1 MPDMTPSR
9 TARAACQPS
18 FGLADARIVAS
29 AARLAPNTPDATR
42 AAPAARWL
50 ARGVVVAGLT
60 VLAACGQK
68 GPLFIPD
75 DAGKPIPPTTS
86 ATYPSSST
94 ATRTTSQNRAT
105 FPTLP

>member
-1 MPDMTPSR
+1 MV
-9 TARAACQPS
+9 
-18 FGLADARIVAS
+18 L
-29 AARLAPNTPDATR
+29 
-42 AAPAARWL
+42 
-50 ARGVVVAGLT
+50 AGLT
-60 VLAACGQK
+60 LLAACGQK

-94 ATRTTSQNRAT
+94 ATRTTSQNRAA

>member
-29 AARLAPNTPDATR
+29 AARPACNTPS

-50 ARGVVVAGLT
+50 ARGVAVAGLAL
-60 VLAACGQK
+60 LAACGQK

-86 ATYPSSST
+86 ATYPSAPT
-94 ATRTTSQNRAT
+94 TTRTTSQNRST

>member
-1 MPDMTPSR
+1 MTPSR
-9 TARAACQPS
+9 TTRAARQPGS
-18 FGLADARIVAS
+18 GLADARIVAS
-29 AARLAPNTPDATR
+29 GARRLPNTPV
-42 AAPAARWL
+42 ARWL

-86 ATYPSSST
+86 QTYPSSST
-94 ATRTTSQNRAT
+94 ATRNTSQNRAT
-105 FPTLP
+105 FPTMP